1 MRQYQD
7 ILNEIYQGLA
17 PFVTGEVELNEDT
30 ELVGDLGLDSMQVME
45 MLLAIEDR
53 FDISVPVSILP
64 DVVTVRDL
72 AKQIHQRLQ
81 DQSAE

>member
-1 MRQYQD
+1 MKHYQD
-7 ILNEIYQGLA
+7 ILNEIYQGLE
-17 PFVTGEVELNEDT
+17 PFAKGEVALNEDT

-72 AKQIHQRLQ
+72 AQQIHRQLR
-81 DQSAE
+81 DQS